1 MMAPLQ
7 RRALLCL
14 IIGLAFAGALVV
26 VLILEG
32 DINAFNE
39 DGYLRWIT
47 YAALVAAPLSYLIL
61 IDLTLKKPTEMDERD
76 RLIILKSSRVQWL
89 ALIFSMLA
97 WMIALSEIYRS
108 EGSVPIV
115 FLDLIM
121 ISMLI
126 ISTLAQT
133 LGILIGY
140 WREG

>member
-7 RRALLCL
+7 KRALLCF
-14 IIGLAFAGALVV
+14 IIGLVFASAMVV

-47 YAALVAAPLSYLIL
+47 YAALIAAPLSYLIL

-76 RLIILKSSRVQWL
+76 RQIILKSSRVQWL
-89 ALIFSMLA
+89 AVIISMLA
-97 WMIALSEIYRS
+97 WMIALSEIYRA
-108 EGSVPIV
+108 EGRVPIV

-121 ISMLI
+121 ISVLI

>member
-7 RRALLCL
+7 KRALLCF
-14 IIGLAFAGALVV
+14 IIGLVFAAALVV

-47 YAALVAAPLSYLIL
+47 YAALIAAPLSYLIL

-89 ALIFSMLA
+89 ALIFSLLA
-97 WMIALSEIYRS
+97 WMIALSEIYRA
-108 EGSVPIV
+108 EGSVPVV